1 MEPREDGWT
10 KWTSNCLVPLA
21 IFYFSPR
28 YIGLY
33 MLGYMGPFL
42 TRIRDA
48 GVQKGAPFDR
58 NSLICCYI
66 RTGLYPPIERKEVK

>member
-1 MEPREDGWT
+1 MG
-10 KWTSNCLVPLA
+10 
-21 IFYFSPR
+21 
-28 YIGLY
+28 GLSGRLIALCRWLYSIYRPGIY